1 MDDILP
7 ISLDQR
13 LKNIINQVKVNL
25 VELRRINQENKEK
38 RQQHGQKECSRII
51 NNFKRELLM
60 KPGTI
65 LVKIVDKNILKEDDV
80 IIYQREKNS
89 PFIFGFYKINS
100 EKFKEKDIFQ
110 FLEQQNWQ
118 HLKDSTKYG
127 IPSLLSPLPLLNPTS
142 MNSQR
147 EKLDNPEDELM
158 LVEIKDLD
166 LLELYHKDDTGR
178 QYAPIIMSLNGV
190 NNNVNITYFRV
201 GFYYGSGKFNTF
213 SNASNNKYYTF
224 INEKQ
229 YNDIYAQSI
238 DDPYEKVLSITTN
251 D

>member
-1 MDDILP
+1 MYD
-7 ISLDQR
+7 SVFDQR
-13 LKNIINQVKVNL
+13 LKNQITTLKESL
-25 VELRRINQENKEK
+25 AELRRINQENIEK
-38 RQQHGQKECSRII
+38 RQQYGQKECSRII

-80 IIYQREKNS
+80 IIYQREQNS
-89 PFIFGFYKINS
+89 PFIFGFYKTDS
-100 EKFKEKDIFQ
+100 KKFKEKDIFQ
-110 FLEQQNWQ
+110 FLEQENWKD
-118 HLKDSTKYG
+118 LKDTTKYG
-127 IPSLLSPLPLLNPTS
+127 IPTS

-178 QYAPIIMSLNGV
+178 QCAPIIMSLNGV

-213 SNASNNKYYTF
+213 SNASNDKYYTF

-229 YNDIYAQSI
+229 YNDIYAQST